1 MFATREVRMPAAPS
15 ARGNG
20 TPAAAALLVLAALA
34 VVLVSVSTAPWSG
47 PGERAAVFPANL
59 TLHIAAPS
67 HAGGGALSGYAQP
80 ADAVELDGQLFVLD
94 TGNNRILAQDRG
106 GNVHR
111 VIDGSS
117 DQRLALRG
125 AMAMAT
131 DGRYLYVANSG
142 ASQVLVL
149 EPAGAVVKTL
159 DLPPD
164 AASGRPVRPI
174 GLAVGP
180 DGGLFVSDPDGNRVL
195 HYDSDGVLLQTLGS
209 GARTGGSDGFNAPGG
224 VALDGAGYIYV
235 VDILNGRVVKLSP
248 DGSFVQQFG
257 RPGDTAGAFS
267 RPKDVAVDAKGNV
280 YVSDGLLAAIQVFS
294 PAGEYLGFIGRA
306 DPGNPRS
313 QSLFTAPNSLTMAGD
328 RLYVVDRFAGLF
340 AFQLQH

>member
-1 MFATREVRMPAAPS
+1 MFVTREVHMPVVPS

-34 VVLVSVSTAPWSG
+34 VVVVSVSTAPWSG

-59 TLHIAAPS
+59 TLHIAGPS
-67 HAGGGALSGYAQP
+67 HPGGGELSGYAQP
-80 ADAVELDGQLFVLD
+80 ADAVELGGQLFVLD
-94 TGNNRILAQDRG
+94 TGNNRILVQDRA

-117 DQRLALRG
+117 DERLALRG

-149 EPAGAVVKTL
+149 EPTGAVVKTL
-159 DLPPD
+159 DIPPD
-164 AASGRPVRPI
+164 AATGRPARPI

-180 DGGLFVSDPDGNRVL
+180 VGDLFVSDPAGNRVL
-195 HYDSDGVLLQTLGS
+195 HYGSDGALLQTLGG
-209 GARTGGSDGFNAPGG
+209 GARAGGSDGFNAPGG

-235 VDILNGRVVKLSP
+235 VDILNGRVAKLSP

-257 RPGDTAGAFS
+257 RPGDTAGTFS
-267 RPKDVAVDAKGNV
+267 RPKDVAVDDAGNV
-280 YVSDGLLAAIQVFS
+280 YVSDGLLAVIQVFS
-294 PAGEYLGFIGRA
+294 PAGEYLGFIGRT
-306 DPGNPRS
+306 DPGDPRS
-313 QSLFTAPNSLTMAGD
+313 QSLFTAPAGLSVDGD
-328 RLYVVDRFAGLF
+328 RLLVVDRFAGMF